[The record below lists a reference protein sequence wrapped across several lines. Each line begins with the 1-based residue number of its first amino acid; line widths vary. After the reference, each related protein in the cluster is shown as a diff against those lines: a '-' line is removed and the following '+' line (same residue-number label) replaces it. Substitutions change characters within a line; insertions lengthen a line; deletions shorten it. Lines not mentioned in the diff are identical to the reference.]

1 MKHMYVDNL
10 LTGVNSSKEARQF
23 CSESKEVFQESSMNL
38 REWGSNSKQFLKSI
52 PERDRVK
59 DTITKV
65 LGILWNTI
73 KDHLIV
79 KGSN

>member
-1 MKHMYVDNL
+1 MYVDNL
-10 LTGVNSSKEARQF
+10 LTGVNSSKEAREF
-23 CSESKEVFQESSMNL
+23 YSESKEVFQESSMNL

-73 KDHLIV
+73 KDNLIV

>member
-1 MKHMYVDNL
+1 MFRIKRSISRIIHESERM
-10 LTGVNSSKEARQF
+10 GVELERI
-23 CSESKEVFQESSMNL
+23 
-38 REWGSNSKQFLKSI
+38 LKSI
-52 PERDRVK
+52 PEQDRVK